1 MGRCIISNLQLNL
14 WERWS
19 NSKRDSLEVLR
30 ASLSVTGVKVHTEP
44 MCAFFFYF
52 SLSIHK
58 TIQSRCICI
67 ALTVP
72 LDSFPSAKVQGVR
85 ENLFTRQFPH
95 NLLHSLAIFGIT
107 KCRKTKR
114 SRSQFTVFTSKWFPF
129 FFYLFHESV
138 HEFV

>member
-1 MGRCIISNLQLNL
+1 MRKMKQFQTRFSWSFESFFVSHRCKSAYGTD
-14 WERWS
+14 ER
-19 NSKRDSLEVLR
+19 L
-30 ASLSVTGVKVHTEP
+30 
-44 MCAFFFYF
+44 FFYF
-52 SLSIHK
+52 SLSVHK

-72 LDSFPSAKVQGVR
+72 LDSFSSAQVQGVR

-107 KCRKTKR
+107 KCRKTNR
-114 SRSQFTVFTSKWFPF
+114 SRSQFTVYTSKWFPF
-129 FFYLFHESV
+129 FFYLFHGSV